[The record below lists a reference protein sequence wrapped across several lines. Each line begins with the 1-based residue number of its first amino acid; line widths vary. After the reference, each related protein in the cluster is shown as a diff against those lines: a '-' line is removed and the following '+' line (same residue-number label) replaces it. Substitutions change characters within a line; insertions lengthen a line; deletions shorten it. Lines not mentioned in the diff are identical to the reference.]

1 MLLQKIELT
10 NYRNYK
16 KASAEFS
23 PGINVFIGENA
34 QGKTNLMES
43 IYVLAMARS
52 HRTANDRE
60 LISWSEDFAKVTGRV
75 EKRSSTFP
83 LEIVVSK
90 KGKKAKLNHL
100 EQKKLSAYIGHLNII
115 LFAPEDLS
123 IVKGSPSVRRK
134 FLDMEMGQMSAV
146 YLHHLVQYQK
156 ILKQRNHYLKQLA
169 QNKGRGDLLYLDV
182 LTEQLA
188 AEGAQ
193 VLKDRFRFTKRLQEW
208 ARPIHAEI
216 SRNQEE
222 LEIVYSCSVPVESKE
237 DVEQLYQD
245 MMDQYAKNRP
255 RELEQG
261 TTVSGPHRDDLR
273 FYVNK
278 KNVQT
283 YGSQGQQRTTA
294 LSVKLAEIDLMKD
307 MTGEYP
313 VLLLDDV
320 LSELD
325 DERQTHLL
333 KAIQDK
339 VQTFLTTTSLD
350 GVKRNLI
357 DHPRVFRITSG
368 EIEMESE

>member
-1 MLLQKIELT
+1 MLLKEIQLRH
-10 NYRNYK
+10 YRNYK
-16 KASAEFS
+16 HAEASFS

-52 HRTANDRE
+52 HRTVNDRE
-60 LISWSEDFAKVTGRV
+60 LIQWQEEFAKVTGRV
-75 EKRSSTFP
+75 EKKNTSLP

-156 ILKQRNHYLKQLA
+156 ILKQRNHYLKQIVS
-169 QNKGRGDLLYLDV
+169 NRGKGDFVYLDV

-188 AEGAQ
+188 VEGAA

-208 ARPIHAEI
+208 AQPIHSDITQEKEI
-216 SRNQEE
+216 
-222 LEIVYSCSVPVESKE
+222 LEITYSCSVPVQNKE
-237 DVEQLYQD
+237 DMDLIFID
-245 MMDQYAKNRP
+245 MMELYSKNRE

-261 TTVSGPHRDDLR
+261 TTVTGPHRDDLR
-273 FYVNK
+273 FYING

-294 LSVKLAEIDLMKD
+294 LSVKLAEIELMKE

-333 KAIQDK
+333 KAIQNK
-339 VQTFLTTTSLD
+339 VQTFLTTTSLE
-350 GVKRNLI
+350 GVKRHLI
-357 DHPRVFRITSG
+357 DHPRIFRITSG